1 MMKTLKNILLA
12 FVAAGLLAGCTDNG
26 NRITKTYGLTDFDA
40 LNVSHAFEVEVM
52 PSDKESVELVVSSK
66 LEKYLVVEKKG
77 STLYIGMKNSYNF
90 RWFDINPCLKAYVSF
105 KDLRQVTASGASE
118 VDLAAA
124 YDALGQNLDIE
135 LSGASS
141 FDGRVL
147 NVNRLT
153 AGVSG
158 ASELDLQGNGNAMLL
173 EVSGAS
179 KTDLDEFPV
188 KTFSGDVSGA
198 SHVELYVTETFSGSA
213 SGASNIEVEGRPQ
226 VLKAEESGASHIRFL

>member
-1 MMKTLKNILLA
+1 MKTLKNILLA
-12 FVAAGLLAGCTDNG
+12 FAVAGLSAGCSDNG

-90 RWFDINPCLKAYVSF
+90 RWFDINPCLKAYVSL

-124 YDALGQNLDIE
+124 YDAVGQNLDIE

-147 NVNRLT
+147 NVGKLT
-153 AGVSG
+153 VGVSG
-158 ASELDLQGNGNAMLL
+158 ASDLDMNGNGNAMLL

-179 KTDLDEFPV
+179 HGDLDEFVV
-188 KTFSGDVSGA
+188 KDFEGEVSGA
-198 SHVELYVTETFSGSA
+198 SNVDLYVTETFSGSA

-226 VLKAEESGASHIRFL
+226 VLKAEESGASHIRFK

>member
-1 MMKTLKNILLA
+1 MKLQNLILGFLTM
-12 FVAAGLLAGCTDNG
+12 GLLAGCTDNG

-77 STLYIGMKNSYNF
+77 STLYIGLKDSYNF
-90 RWFDINPCLKAYVSF
+90 RWFDINPCLKAYVSL
-105 KDLRQVTASGASE
+105 KDLRRVTASGASD
-118 VDLAAA
+118 VALKSA
-124 YDALGQNLDIE
+124 YDALGQNLDIA

-141 FDGRVL
+141 LDGRVL
-147 NVNRLT
+147 NVDRLT
-153 AGVSG
+153 VEVSG
-158 ASELDLQGNGNAMLL
+158 ASKLALEGNGTDMGLD
-173 EVSGAS
+173 VSGAS

-188 KTFSGDVSGA
+188 KGFQGEASGA
-198 SHVELYVTETFSGSA
+198 SRAKLYVTETFSGCA

-226 VLKAEESGASHIRFL
+226 VLKAEESGASHIRFK

>member
-1 MMKTLKNILLA
+1 MKTLKNILLA
-12 FVAAGLLAGCTDNG
+12 FVVAGLSAGCSDNG

-90 RWFDINPCLKAYVSF
+90 RWFDINPCLKAYVSL

-124 YDALGQNLDIE
+124 YDAVGQNLDIE